1 MCSSLYCTHGKR
13 CTGTKQERPYVAV
26 SKRSKVNALR
36 RTVAA
41 HACTIQYRVRQAI
54 LSRNKSDSHWN
65 YTANNG
71 DSLLRKR
78 IKAKLKRLMG
88 CFVHGTQLDKQLRK

>member
-1 MCSSLYCTHGKR
+1 MSLINHKIMSLHTGAGKKIGILIF
-13 CTGTKQERPYVAV
+13 GTARMVNAVLELNRNDVPYVAV

-54 LSRNKSDSHWN
+54 LSRNKTDSHWN
-65 YTANNG
+65 YMRSYG
-71 DSLLRKR
+71 
-78 IKAKLKRLMG
+78 
-88 CFVHGTQLDKQLRK
+88 